1 MLPRATLGYQRRRD
15 GDPLLLLWSRWGPVD
30 GTARLPS
37 RVVPAPSTT
46 ITVQTRFA
54 DLDPLGHVN
63 HVQFYVFMETARV
76 RFMAQHG
83 GTLRGHV
90 LVARSECDHLREI
103 PGTTDTVEVTVHVER
118 IGTTSLVVHHELIDA
133 GVRVAIGRTTMV
145 AVGPDRRPRPVTD
158 TERAHLLAG
167 DQTSASSST
176 L

>member
-1 MLPRATLGYQRRRD
+1 M
-15 GDPLLLLWSRWGPVD
+15 
-30 GTARLPS
+30 
-37 RVVPAPSTT
+37 PAPSTT
-46 ITVQTRFA
+46 IAVQTRFA

-63 HVQFYVFMETARV
+63 HVQFFVFMETARV

-103 PGTTDTVEVTVHVER
+103 ERSTDTVDVTVHVER
-118 IGTTSLVVHHELIDA
+118 IGTTSLVVHHELTVA

-158 TERAHLLAG
+158 VERTKLLDG
-167 DQTSASSST
+167 GQTSTSSST